1 MIKSQTMLPSQQS
14 PQRLDYSPISITC
27 ISIGSGNHK
36 IVTKTF
42 SSKRSY
48 EAHAGDCDTM
58 DTAFT
63 LEKTKREIQQYR
75 LILEP
80 GCIITDTTG
89 RYSCTSITYTEPP
102 RHPILHA
109 KYIGPIN

>member
-1 MIKSQTMLPSQQS
+1 MTKSQPIIQSQQP
-14 PQRLDYSPISITC
+14 PQESGYTPISISC
-27 ISIGSGNHK
+27 IFIGSGNFK
-36 IVTKTF
+36 NVTKTF
-42 SSKRSY
+42 SCKRSY
-48 EAHAGDCDTM
+48 RTHASDCDTI

-80 GCIITDTTG
+80 GCIITDKTG
-89 RYSCTSITYTEPP
+89 RYICSSIAYTERP

-109 KYIGPIN
+109 KYIGPIS